1 MTQKQKKALLIFS
14 SLLFMCAVFVIYVR
28 TADLFGN
35 YIPAEGYYKK
45 VTVLTRAG
53 NYVLAIGALFCPLF
67 SFATMKKLPRVP
79 ENRGIAFLF
88 SNAALAVTLLGTAV
102 TIAIKA
108 LLGGIGLPNTNT
120 FATALLFGLF
130 SAVGCVFF
138 VSNVF
143 LRRTDVKLSTV
154 FCVFVSL
161 AFVSYMMYLYYE
173 PAVHLNSPVKLV
185 RQMSLVAL
193 SLFFINEAA
202 FGVGKKYSEAYVGFG
217 LAGAFLSLCDSLP
230 NLAFGIVTGVPPTN
244 DYSFLS
250 DLLILSAFV
259 YIIVRLTSVSQSRPE
274 MAKQF
279 MQDIVRK
286 ADEIDRDDD
295 AEDDTERL
303 ILEFSGGIQTSLF
316 DESSEEENAK
326 DEEKLAAA
334 EDDVITE
341 EASEE
346 ITE

>member
-1 MTQKQKKALLIFS
+1 
-14 SLLFMCAVFVIYVR
+14 MCAVFVIYVR

-35 YIPAEGYYKK
+35 YVPEEGYYKK
-45 VTVLTRAG
+45 VTALTRAG
-53 NYVLAIGALFCPLF
+53 NYALAIGALLCPLF

-88 SNAALAVTLLGTAV
+88 SNAALAVTLLGTAT
-102 TIAIKA
+102 TIVVKA

-143 LRRTDVKLSTV
+143 LRRTDAKLSTV

-217 LAGAFLSLCDSLP
+217 LAGAFLSLCDALP
-230 NLAFGIVTGVPPTN
+230 NLAFGIVTGVPLTSE
-244 DYSFLS
+244 YSFLS
-250 DLLILSAFV
+250 DLLILSALV
-259 YIIVRLTSVSQSRPE
+259 YLVVRLITIAQSRPE

-286 ADEIDRDDD
+286 ADEIDQDEDT
-295 AEDDTERL
+295 EDDTERL

-316 DESSEEENAK
+316 DESSEDDVE
-326 DEEKLAAA
+326 DEEPSAVS
-334 EDDVITE
+334 EDEVITE
-341 EASEE
+341 EISEE